1 MPIKVKVVEREQ
13 QIAIQQQEIQRKEK
27 ELNSKV
33 RVYLIFL
40 WLKCNSERS
49 LYSAFKVRAPAEAEK
64 YRLEKIAEAEKSRTV
79 LEAEAEVTCSDDKS
93 KIEKEKTHKKGR
105 VVLEA
110 EAEVSW
116 LRS

>member
-1 MPIKVKVVEREQ
+1 M
-13 QIAIQQQEIQRKEK
+13 
-27 ELNSKV
+27 
-33 RVYLIFL
+33 
-40 WLKCNSERS
+40 
-49 LYSAFKVRAPAEAEK
+49 
-64 YRLEKIAEAEKSRTV
+64 EKIAEAEKSRTV